1 MSPQIVVLGML
12 AKMPVPGVVWQT
24 LHYLLGFRALGFDV
38 LYVEAHGRTPSML
51 MERDTDDGSARAGA
65 LIDSILRPFGLG
77 GSWAFHAL
85 HDDGRVLG
93 MSEAGLRA
101 ALRDAELIINLHGGT
116 MPTEELA
123 ASGRLVYLETDPV
136 ALQIELHDG
145 DPGAHAFLEP
155 HCAFF
160 TFAEN
165 LGSPE
170 CPLPTSERFP
180 FRPTRQPVVLS
191 LWENA
196 FQPPADRF
204 TTIANWRQGW
214 RTVRFGGETYGW
226 SKDEEWQQFLELPAR
241 TGAGFEVALS
251 GFGPR
256 DDELLSGHGWV
267 VRPALDL
274 SQEDYRDFIRQS
286 GAEFTVAKDQNVR
299 LATGWFSDRSATYLA
314 AGRPV
319 VTQDTG
325 FGTVLP
331 VGEGLFPV
339 RDLDEAVA
347 AVGEITADPER
358 HRRAAAAVAR
368 EHFDAER
375 VLGALLDD
383 LGVRTPAR
391 RRTTTMDTSALTR
404 ATERVPSLHRDCTVL
419 ALIPHFECEE
429 YLDDTLASLTA
440 QTRPL
445 DGIVVIDDHSG
456 EPPLDIVRRHPGVTL
471 LRSDQNVG
479 PYRLVQQVIDDTDYD
494 AYLFQDA
501 DDWSAPDRLE
511 RLLEHAEREGAD
523 MIGSQEVRIFCDEPQ
538 AIPIQWPL
546 DGNEPFQERA
556 TAFPLLH
563 PTTLVSRA
571 LLKAAGGFSSGLRFG
586 GDAEFL
592 RRAHYVG
599 RCVNVPH
606 HGYFR
611 RVRRGSLTTAPA
623 TAIGTPARKELME
636 ETFARANANAE
647 AVARGEQPDLT
658 PLRTGPRVGLERLA
672 GPRLHTEGSGDRPPR
687 PAPPQPYPAEDGP
700 PAPVF
705 VVGTDHAGAGV
716 LACALGQHPALP
728 QVHDAGWLGALV
740 AQLRGVRGR
749 ALAGDD
755 RAFGVDVPDE
765 TQLIEAF
772 GAASAALAAGGSR
785 RWVANAWQLASDI
798 PGLLALFPDAKVI
811 HVVRD
816 VHASV
821 RALTDPPL
829 GAPGATGGTQV
840 PPRLRAGVPE
850 AEAVE
855 RWTTTVEHGL
865 AAQRELGHERMLTI
879 SHADL
884 LAEPEQTLR
893 RCLTFAGE
901 PFGAECMRP
910 LRELRNMIDA
920 TPLEPD
926 VDAELW
932 QRAVAAEQE
941 AWSAV
946 EQSLRNVEAL
956 GGGRRIVMVTDHF
969 PKVSETFFV
978 RKFLGLLS
986 RGWDVHV
993 VCQRSND
1000 EHWAFFPE
1008 LREQIRHQQRL
1019 HVAGDGVE
1027 AAISA
1032 LRPDLVHFG
1041 YGTLACDRMHV
1052 RDATGCRVVVSFRGY
1067 DLNSFR
1073 VDDPTA
1079 YDDVWRRADALHVV
1093 SESIWR
1099 RAQERGCPPDREHRV
1114 IVDAVDARWFT
1125 PPATRDEHVG
1135 TAERPLRLLSVGRL
1149 HWKKGHDQALAAV
1162 RELVDRGIAVDYR
1175 IVGDGEHLEPTSFAI
1190 DDLGLRDSVQ
1200 LLGARPG
1207 EEVRDLLAWADAFVH
1222 PSLTEAFGVAVIEA
1236 QAMGLPVVCT
1246 DAGGLPENVGHEIT
1260 GFVVPRRDPR
1270 AMAERLAQ
1278 LAGDAALRRRM
1289 GRAARLRAETALDL
1303 AHQLDAF
1310 EDLYR
1315 GLLAEPRPA
1324 GDGLDEARDAAGQ
1337 RRVEELRR
1345 ELADIQR
1352 RWDALREQLWRRE
1365 VVERVQAFVGES
1377 LPDGAHVLVVSR
1389 GDEEVVRFAG
1399 RHGHHFPQTDEGEY
1413 LGHHPANSTDAIAH
1427 LESLRARG
1435 AEYLLVPATSGWWLE
1450 HYGELAAHLER
1461 DHELVASE
1469 DGFLVCF
1476 ALCEPASVEA
1486 QV

>member
-1 MSPQIVVLGML
+1 VKPRIVVLGML

-24 LHYLLGFRALGFDV
+24 LHYLLGFRSLGFDV

-51 MERDTDDGSARAGA
+51 MERDTDDGSARAAA

-77 GSWAFHAL
+77 SNWAFHAL

-93 MSEAGLRA
+93 LSEGALAA

-116 MPTEELA
+116 MPSEQLA

-136 ALQIELHDG
+136 ALQVELHDG
-145 DPGAHAFLEP
+145 DAGAHAFLEP

-165 LGSPE
+165 LGAPD
-170 CPLPTSERFP
+170 CPLPASERFP
-180 FRPTRQPVVLS
+180 FRPTRQPVVLD

-196 FQPPADRF
+196 VQPPPDRF

-214 RTVRFGGETYGW
+214 RTVTFQGETYGW
-226 SKDEEWQQFLELPAR
+226 SKHEEWQRFLELPAR
-241 TGAGFEVALS
+241 SGARFEVAMS
-251 GFGPR
+251 GYGPS
-256 DDELLSGHGWV
+256 DDELLTAHGWSI
-267 VRPALDL
+267 RPALDL
-274 SQEDYRDFIRQS
+274 SQDDYREFIRTS

-325 FGTVLP
+325 FGAVLP
-331 VGEGLFPV
+331 VGDGLFAI
-339 RDLDEAVA
+339 RDLDAAVA
-347 AVGEITADPER
+347 AVQDITAAPER
-358 HRRAAAAVAR
+358 HRRAAAAIAR
-368 EHFDAER
+368 EYFDAGR
-375 VLGALLDD
+375 VLGDLLDD
-383 LGVRTPAR
+383 LGVSAPAT
-391 RRTTTMDTSALTR
+391 RRTTTMDTSARTR
-404 ATERVPSLHRDCTVL
+404 ATDRAPSLHRDCTVL

-429 YLDDTLASLTA
+429 YLDDTLASLAA

-456 EPPLDIVRRHPGVTL
+456 TPPLEIVRRHPGVTL
-471 LRSDQNVG
+471 LRSDENVG

-546 DGNEPFQERA
+546 DGNEPFKERA

-592 RRAHYVG
+592 RRAHHVG
-599 RCVNVPH
+599 RCVNTSH

-658 PLRTGPRVGLERLA
+658 PLRSGPRVGLERLA
-672 GPRLHTEGSGDRPPR
+672 GPRLHTKGAGDRPPR
-687 PAPPQPYPAEDGP
+687 PAPPVPYPAQEGE

-728 QVHDAGWLGALV
+728 QIHDPGWLGALV
-740 AQLRGVRGR
+740 AQLRGVRAA
-749 ALAGDD
+749 ALEGDD
-755 RAFGVDVPDE
+755 RAFGVVVPGE
-765 TQLIEAF
+765 AQLIEPF
-772 GAASAALAAGGSR
+772 GAAAAALMGGSR
-785 RWVANAWQLASDI
+785 RWVANAWQLAADI

-821 RALTDPPL
+821 RALTAPPL

-840 PPRLRAGVPE
+840 PPRLRSAIAQGD
-850 AEAVE
+850 AVE
-855 RWTTTVEHGL
+855 RWVTTVEHGL
-865 AAQRELGHERMLTI
+865 AAQRQAGHEQMLTI

-884 LAEPEQTLR
+884 LAEPEHTLR

-901 PFGAECMRP
+901 PFRPECMRP

-920 TPLEPD
+920 TPIEPD
-926 VDAELW
+926 VDPELW
-932 QRAVAAEQE
+932 QRAVAVEQQ
-941 AWSAV
+941 AWSAI
-946 EQSLRNVEAL
+946 EQSLRHGEAL
-956 GGGRRIVMVTDHF
+956 GHGRRIVMVTDHF

-1008 LREQIRHQQRL
+1008 LRDQIRHQQRL

-1027 AAISA
+1027 DAIAA
-1032 LRPDLVHFG
+1032 LRPDVVHFG
-1041 YGTLACDRMHV
+1041 YGSLACDRMHV

-1067 DLNSFR
+1067 DINSFR
-1073 VDDPTA
+1073 IDDPAA
-1079 YDDVWRRADALHVV
+1079 YEDVWRRADALHVV
-1093 SESIWR
+1093 SESVWR
-1099 RAQERGCPPDREHRV
+1099 RAQARGCPPDRAHRV

-1135 TAERPLRLLSVGRL
+1135 TPERPLRLLSVGRL

-1162 RELVDRGIAVDYR
+1162 RELVDGGIAVDYR
-1175 IVGDGEHLEPTSFAI
+1175 VVGDGEHLEPTAFAI

-1200 LLGARPG
+1200 LLGARPA
-1207 EEVRDLLAWADAFVH
+1207 EEVRDLLAWADVFVH

-1246 DAGGLPENVGHEIT
+1246 DAGGLPENVDHETT
-1260 GFVVPRRDPR
+1260 GFVVPRRDPA
-1270 AMAERLAQ
+1270 AMAQRLAQ
-1278 LAGDAALRRRM
+1278 LAADAALRRRM

-1303 AHQLDAF
+1303 SHQLDAF
-1310 EDLYR
+1310 EELYR
-1315 GLLAEPRPA
+1315 DLLSQERPA
-1324 GDGLDEARDAAGQ
+1324 EAGLDAARDAAG
-1337 RRVEELRR
+1337 RRRIEELHR
-1345 ELADIQR
+1345 ELEDLR
-1352 RWDALREQLWRRE
+1352 RRSEALHEQLWRRQ
-1365 VVERVQAFVGES
+1365 VVERVQAFVAEE
-1377 LPDGAHVLVVSR
+1377 LPEGAHVLVVSR
-1389 GDEEVVRFAG
+1389 GDAEVLRFSG
-1399 RHGHHFPQTDEGEY
+1399 RSGHHFPQTEEGEY
-1413 LGHHPANSTDAIAH
+1413 LGHHPADSGEAIAH
-1427 LESLRARG
+1427 LAALRARG
-1435 AEYLLVPATSGWWLE
+1435 AAYLLVPATSGWWLE

-1461 DHELVASE
+1461 DHELIAAE
-1469 DGFLVCF
+1469 EGLLTCF
-1476 ALCEPASVEA
+1476 ALREPAGVEA
-1486 QV
+1486 QA